1 MGRFSIVNKTVLL
14 DNNSIYKIAYSI
26 SLSDREI
33 YYLININDFSD
44 LKFCYKIGDD
54 EFEEI
59 RDKDELKMIVKEL
72 NKSVNMFIR

>member
-59 RDKDELKMIVKEL
+59 RDKDELKTIVREL